1 MFVNIKLRFFNYFRN
16 WIRIIRLDYLF
27 PPLTNSK
34 GYDNFFV
41 KCLPQNYQYP
51 KYSIRKVKRDE
62 IWYELDL
69 SEYMEWVIYY
79 GLNVENRSDLY
90 CLVKRDMV
98 LFDVGSNIG
107 ETLLNFAKLT
117 GDNGKVY
124 GFEPVPYSFNKC
136 SNNILLNRFNNV
148 SVSQIALSNKEETLF
163 FHEANNNNSGGVFM
177 NKNNTPG
184 SYKVEGITLDAYV
197 ERIGITHLDLIK
209 VDVEGFETNVLK
221 GAGETCRKFRP
232 NLFVEVDDINL
243 KNQGSSASEL
253 IALITSYGYQISKIE
268 SLVSWD
274 QPIYHYDIYAE
285 PTPSIM

>member
-1 MFVNIKLRFFNYFRN
+1 MRQSRKLKFFNYFRN
-16 WIRIIRLDYLF
+16 LIRLIKIDYLLPRF
-27 PPLTNSK
+27 TYNK
-34 GYDNFFV
+34 GYDNIFV
-41 KCLPQNYQYP
+41 KCIPQNYQYP
-51 KYSIRKVKRDE
+51 KFSIRKVKRDG
-62 IWYELDL
+62 IWYELDM

-124 GFEPVPYSFNKC
+124 GFEPVPYSFKKC
-136 SNNILLNRFNNV
+136 RNNISLNRFNNV
-148 SVSQIALSNKEETLF
+148 SVSQIALSNKEENLF
-163 FHEANNNNSGGVFM
+163 FHETNNNNSGGVFM

-184 SYKVEGITLDAYV
+184 SYIVEGITLDAYV

-209 VDVEGFETNVLK
+209 VDVEGFETNVLR
-221 GAGETCRKFRP
+221 GASETCRKFRP
-232 NLFVEVDDINL
+232 SLFVEVDDINL
-243 KNQGSSASEL
+243 KNQGSSAVEL

-268 SLVSWD
+268 SLVSWE
-274 QPIYHYDIYAE
+274 QPVYHYDIYAV
-285 PTPSIM
+285 PKPIG

>member
-1 MFVNIKLRFFNYFRN
+1 MLHSRRVRFFNYFRN
-16 WIRIIRLDYLF
+16 WIRIIRFDYFF
-27 PPLTNSK
+27 PPLTTNK
-34 GYDNFFV
+34 GYSNFFV
-41 KCLPQNYQYP
+41 KCIPQNYQYL
-51 KYSIRKVKRDE
+51 KFSVRKVKRDG

-79 GLNVENRSDLY
+79 GLNVENRRDLY
-90 CLVKRDMV
+90 CLIKRDMV

-117 GDNGKVY
+117 GETGKVY
-124 GFEPVPYSFNKC
+124 GFEPVPYSFDKC
-136 SNNILLNRFNNV
+136 SNNISLNRFNNV

-163 FHEANNNNSGGVFM
+163 FQETNNNNSGGVFM

-184 SYKVEGITLDAYV
+184 SYKVEGVTLDAYV

-221 GAGETCRKFRP
+221 GASETCKKFRP
-232 NLFVEVDDINL
+232 KLFVEVDDVNL
-243 KNQGSSASEL
+243 KSQGSSANEL

-268 SLVSWD
+268 SIVAPD
-274 QPIYHYDIYAE
+274 QPIYHYDIYAV
-285 PTPSIM
+285 PTPIS

>member
-177 NKNNTPG
+177 NKNNT
-184 SYKVEGITLDAYV
+184 
-197 ERIGITHLDLIK
+197 
-209 VDVEGFETNVLK
+209 
-221 GAGETCRKFRP
+221 
-232 NLFVEVDDINL
+232 
-243 KNQGSSASEL
+243 
-253 IALITSYGYQISKIE
+253 
-268 SLVSWD
+268 LV
-274 QPIYHYDIYAE
+274 
-285 PTPSIM
+285 

>member
-1 MFVNIKLRFFNYFRN
+1 MFVNIKVRFFNYFRN

-51 KYSIRKVKRDE
+51 KFSIRKVKRDE

-163 FHEANNNNSGGVFM
+163 FHETNNNNSGGVFM

-221 GAGETCRKFRP
+221 GASETCRKFRP
-232 NLFVEVDDINL
+232 NLFVEVDDVNL
-243 KNQGSSASEL
+243 KNQGSSAIEL

-274 QPIYHYDIYAE
+274 QPIYHFDIYTV
-285 PTPSIM
+285 PTPIG

>member
-221 GAGETCRKFRP
+221 GASETCRKFRP

-268 SLVSWD
+268 SLVSWG
-274 QPIYHYDIYAE
+274 QPTYHYDIYAE

>member
-1 MFVNIKLRFFNYFRN
+1 MLHSRKVRFFNYFRN
-16 WIRIIRLDYLF
+16 WIRIIRLDYFF
-27 PPLTNSK
+27 PPLTNNK
-34 GYDNFFV
+34 GYNNFFV
-41 KCLPQNYQYP
+41 KCIPQNYQYL
-51 KYSIRKVKRDE
+51 KFSVRKVKRDG

-79 GLNVENRSDLY
+79 GLNVENRRDLY

-117 GDNGKVY
+117 GENGKVY

-136 SNNILLNRFNNV
+136 SNNVSLNRFNNV

-163 FHEANNNNSGGVFM
+163 FQETNNNNSGGVFM
-177 NKNNTPG
+177 NKNNTLG

-197 ERIGITHLDLIK
+197 ERIGMTHLDLIK

-221 GAGETCRKFRP
+221 GASETCRKFRP
-232 NLFVEVDDINL
+232 NLFVEVDDVNL

-274 QPIYHYDIYAE
+274 QPIYHYDIYAV
-285 PTPSIM
+285 PTPIS

>member
-1 MFVNIKLRFFNYFRN
+1 
-16 WIRIIRLDYLF
+16 
-27 PPLTNSK
+27 
-34 GYDNFFV
+34 
-41 KCLPQNYQYP
+41 
-51 KYSIRKVKRDE
+51 
-62 IWYELDL
+62 
-69 SEYMEWVIYY
+69 
-79 GLNVENRSDLY
+79 
-90 CLVKRDMV
+90 MV

-221 GAGETCRKFRP
+221 GASETCRKFRP

>member
-1 MFVNIKLRFFNYFRN
+1 MAKNRKLIFFNFFRN
-16 WIRIIRLDYLF
+16 LIRLFRIDYLLPVF
-27 PPLTNSK
+27 TNQK

-41 KCLPQNYQYP
+41 KCIPQNYQYS
-51 KYSIRKVKRDE
+51 KFSIRKVKRDG

-98 LFDVGSNIG
+98 LFDVGSNVG

-117 GDNGKVY
+117 GENGKVY

-136 SNNILLNRFNNV
+136 SNNISLNQFNNV

-163 FHEANNNNSGGVFM
+163 FQEANNNNSGGVFM
-177 NKNNTPG
+177 NKSNTPG

-221 GAGETCRKFRP
+221 GASETCRKFRP
-232 NLFVEVDDINL
+232 KLFVEVDDVNL
-243 KNQGSSASEL
+243 KNQGSSANEL
-253 IALITSYGYQISKIE
+253 IALITSYGYHISKIE
-268 SLVSWD
+268 SIAAWD
-274 QPIYHYDIYAE
+274 QPIYHYDIYAV
-285 PTPSIM
+285 PTPIN

>member
-163 FHEANNNNSGGVFM
+163 FHEPNNNNSGGVFM

-221 GAGETCRKFRP
+221 GASETCRKFRP

-274 QPIYHYDIYAE
+274 QPTYHYDIYAE

>member
-221 GAGETCRKFRP
+221 GASETCRKFRP